1 MKSKSIFTFLFLAFL
16 SFSCKN
22 EEKKEIQEKQ
32 AATKPPFTV
41 IIKMTAKEDDIM
53 SLYYKDNTMCCITQE
68 MAIYKEVKKGDQ
80 EIVFGLPDGFL
91 PNDLRFDLS
100 AKNPQQL
107 CKVEKIQF
115 LYDEKSFEVL
125 NSDLEKYFL
134 PNAGVIFDAK
144 NRSYTFKEEDGNY
157 DPFLNVTRDFYAQLA
172 ILVGNEAMQPAE
184 K

>member
-1 MKSKSIFTFLFLAFL
+1 MKSTSIFAFLFLALL

-22 EEKKEIQEKQ
+22 EEKKELQEKQ

-41 IIKMTAKEDDIM
+41 VIKMTAKEDDIM
-53 SLYYKDNTMCCITQE
+53 TLYYKDNTMCCVTE
-68 MAIYKEVKKGDQ
+68 ERAIYKEVKKGEQ
-80 EIVFGLPDGFL
+80 EIVIELPAGFL
-91 PNDLRFDLS
+91 PSDFRFDLS

-134 PNAGVIFDAK
+134 PNACVIFDAK

-157 DPFLNVTRDFYAQLA
+157 DPFLNVTRDSYDQLV
-172 ILVGNEAMQPAE
+172 ILVGNEAMQPSS
-184 K
+184 